1 MFPTEPRLLQQQY
14 GFGDLRIASVPLN
27 VPVRT
32 GWEWISL
39 DVSGLRSGKN
49 LNPDNDLRRSL
60 AFGGSPWKVEVE
72 RVMITEVGKVSVAAK
87 SGNLD
92 QLKAAFGPASQT
104 CKACHDNYRAR

>member
-1 MFPTEPRLLQQQY
+1 MFPTVPLLVQQHY

-72 RVMITEVGKVSVAAK
+72 RVMGIEPTALAWEARVLPLYDTR
-87 SGNLD
+87 SGCLYT
-92 QLKAAFGPASQT
+92 GI
-104 CKACHDNYRAR
+104 